1 MSQGNSAAIYIHFFP
16 IPTLWRKRITV
27 CQDLRRK
34 LTGQRPSS
42 SYFKTVTKLGEAIAA
57 GGFQAIAGIGENEIL
72 MPY

>member
-1 MSQGNSAAIYIHFFP
+1 MLVTAMWAARRNDELIH
-16 IPTLWRKRITV
+16 TAADVL

-34 LTGQRPSS
+34 LTGARPSS

-57 GGFQAIAGIGENEIL
+57 GGYSAIAGIDESEIL